1 MWAVKSSVR
10 SLADMRPRLPMWEKC
25 FPQILICILMK
36 QSILMPSP
44 RTDIHPVF
52 PEGVLEEIRDD
63 AVRIFKAVDGY
74 GLSRVDFFLEKDT
87 NEVIFNEINTLPG
100 FTGISMYPVL
110 WEDKGVDKGSLIDA
124 LIQQA
129 FERYGA

>member
-1 MWAVKSSVR
+1 MGEVLS
-10 SLADMRPRLPMWEKC
+10 ADSDLYSYEAKY
-25 FPQILICILMK
+25 FNA
-36 QSILMPSP
+36 QS